1 MRKIFLF
8 LFAAVLS
15 IGTASA
21 YDVEINDANWI
32 VGGYELSLETEDLY
46 LHTFNF
52 DDNAIDQGVNHGVSE
67 DDGGQTTIF
76 LQLTSSEL
84 EADEEWVEAQVR
96 SYSPLAASAT
106 LAISGTTES
115 GKTFY
120 ISGDIEEV
128 EYRESL
134 DAEMKDLQVTPGDGY
149 TQLVASGFVGAG
161 TLNLTL
167 HVSEDGTVLSTSS
180 ATMGGDDIVIIEGN
194 VSLNADYSEYYGTDT
209 YVGVVTIDYYDML
222 FDINVVMYYFTI
234 DYTMINILGA
244 TATLQDV
251 YDGWGTSYSTVLNIT
266 STYTDEYGVT
276 YPVKVEV
283 VDGYVPTATSGTA
296 TLSITIGELS
306 FDDDDAPWF
315 GSIDW
320 ADLDYSVSGG
330 WITLQGKAGS
340 EWTGVY
346 WDLYITAKLLVNL
359 NEEYNENVMATV
371 GTVDVHV
378 DRNFTA
384 GSLYT
389 IALPFTLA
397 DAASV
402 FGNGTKV
409 YEYANLKAD
418 DQVAEGV
425 VLEFKEVTSIS
436 AGKPYL
442 LKPANTVNGF
452 TVNGVTL
459 SNATTTLTKTAG
471 NTTISMSPVFSAL
484 ESNDEKYWLAEN
496 TWLYNDETAVPGLRA
511 LFNISTK
518 SGIAPRARVALG
530 ENETTGVDNITT
542 GAKAVKAIENGQLII
557 TIDGVKYNVQGI
569 KL

>member
-21 YDVEINDANWI
+21 YDVEILDANWT
-32 VGGYELSLETEDLY
+32 VAVGYELTLETEDLY
-46 LHTFNF
+46 LHSYDF
-52 DDNAIDQGVNHGVSE
+52 DDNAMDQGVNQGVSE
-67 DDGGQTTIF
+67 DDGGQTTIR

-84 EADEEWVEAQVR
+84 DAYEEWVDAQIV
-96 SYSPLAASAT
+96 SYSYPS
-106 LAISGTTES
+106 LAISGTTEG

-120 ISGDIEEV
+120 ISGDIVEE

-149 TQLVASGFVGAG
+149 TQLVASGIVGAG

-167 HVSEDGTVLSTSS
+167 HVSGDGTVLSTSS
-180 ATMGGDDIVIIEGN
+180 ATMGGEDIVIIEGN
-194 VSLNADYSEYYGTDT
+194 VSLDADYSEYYGTDT
-209 YVGVVTIDYYDML
+209 YVGVVTVDYYGML
-222 FDINVVMYYFTI
+222 CDINVVMYYFAIEYTPI
-234 DYTMINILGA
+234 DILGA
-244 TATLQDV
+244 SAVEVDMD
-251 YDGWGTSYSTVLNIT
+251 YGWGEIYTTLKIE
-266 STYTDEYGVT
+266 STYTDGSET
-276 YPVKVEV
+276 YPVSIEMDKPTDASGTTYATVTIGGWGDDDPWLGF
-283 VDGYVPTATSGTA
+283 VDGAELEYEVEDGWL
-296 TLSITIGELS
+296 TLT
-306 FDDDDAPWF
+306 
-315 GSIDW
+315 
-320 ADLDYSVSGG
+320 
-330 WITLQGKAGS
+330 GKVVN
-340 EWTGVY
+340 EWTEPKIY
-346 WDLYITAKLLVNL
+346 WDLYITAKLPVILGEGDNSAVL
-359 NEEYNENVMATV
+359 
-371 GTVDVHV
+371 GT
-378 DRNFTA
+378 TA
-384 GSLYT
+384 NYLQVKRKFIAGNLYT
-389 IALPFTLA
+389 LSLPFA
-397 DAASV
+397 INNVASV

-442 LKPANTVNGF
+442 IEPSETLENGF
-452 TVNGVTL
+452 TVNNVTL
-459 SNATTTLTKTAG
+459 SATTTTLSYTV
-471 NTTISMSPVFSAL
+471 NETTIAMVPVLSAL
-484 ESNDEKYWLAEN
+484 DSNSGKYWLAEN

-530 ENETTGVDNITT
+530 ENETTGVDNITI

>member
-21 YDVEINDANWI
+21 YDVEINDANWT
-32 VGGYELSLETEDLY
+32 VVAGYELSLDQDGLY
-46 LHTFNF
+46 LHSFNF
-52 DDNAIDQGVNHGVSE
+52 DDYAIDQGVNYGVSE

-84 EADEEWVEAQVR
+84 EADEEWVEAQVI

-115 GKTFY
+115 GKTFSV
-120 ISGDIEEV
+120 SGTVVEE
-128 EYRESL
+128 EYRETL
-134 DAEMKDLQVTPGDGY
+134 DIEMKDLQITEDLTY
-149 TQLVASGFVGAG
+149 KKFVASGSSMYAG
-161 TLNLTL
+161 TITATL
-167 HVSEDGTVLSTSS
+167 LVAEDGTLLGGSS
-180 ATMGGDDIVIIEGN
+180 INIGGEDVDVIEGSVAKN
-194 VSLNADYSEYYGTDT
+194 DEYSEYYGTDV
-209 YVGVVTIDYYDML
+209 YVGVATVEYYGTIYDFNL
-222 FDINVVMYYFTI
+222 VMYYIAI
-234 DYTMINILGA
+234 DYTMIEILGA
-244 TATLQDV
+244 SAVEVDID
-251 YDGWGTSYSTVLNIT
+251 YGWGEIYTTLKIE
-266 STYTDEYGVT
+266 STYTDGSET
-276 YPVKVEV
+276 YPVSIEMDKPTEASGTTYATVTIGGWGDDDPWLGF
-283 VDGYVPTATSGTA
+283 VDGAELEYEVEDGWL
-296 TLSITIGELS
+296 TLT
-306 FDDDDAPWF
+306 
-315 GSIDW
+315 
-320 ADLDYSVSGG
+320 
-330 WITLQGKAGS
+330 GKVVN
-340 EWTGVY
+340 EWTEPKIY
-346 WDLYITAKLLVNL
+346 WDLYITAKLPVILGEGDNSAIL
-359 NEEYNENVMATV
+359 
-371 GTVDVHV
+371 GT
-378 DRNFTA
+378 TA
-384 GSLYT
+384 NYLQVKREFVAGNLYT
-389 IALPFTLA
+389 LSLPFA
-397 DAASV
+397 INNVASV

-425 VLEFKEVTSIS
+425 VLGFKEVTSIA

-442 LKPANTVNGF
+442 IEPSETLENGF
-452 TVNGVTL
+452 TVNNVTL
-459 SNATTTLTKTAG
+459 SATTTTLSYTVNK
-471 NTTISMSPVFSAL
+471 TTIAMVPVLSAL
-484 ESNDEKYWLAEN
+484 DSNSGKYWLAEN

>member
-52 DDNAIDQGVNHGVSE
+52 DDNAIDKGVNQGVSE
-67 DDGGQTTIF
+67 DDGGQTTIR

-84 EADEEWVEAQVR
+84 DAYEEWVDARVI

-134 DAEMKDLQVTPGDGY
+134 DAEMKDLQVTHGDDY

-194 VSLNADYSEYYGTDT
+194 VSLDADYSKYYGTDT
-209 YVGVVTIDYYDML
+209 YVGVVTVDYSGML
-222 FDINVVMYYFTI
+222 CDINVVMYYFTI
-234 DYTMINILGA
+234 DYTMIDIFGA

-359 NEEYNENVMATV
+359 NEEYNENVITTT
-371 GTVDVHV
+371 GKVDVQV
-378 DRNFTA
+378 NRNFTA
-384 GSLYT
+384 NSLYT
-389 IALPFTLA
+389 ITLPFTLNNV
-397 DAASV
+397 ASV
-402 FGNGTKV
+402 FGAGTV
-409 YEYANLKAD
+409 AYEYAEL
-418 DQVAEGV
+418 AEDANGV
-425 VLEFKEVTSIS
+425 VLNFKTVTKLE

-452 TVNGVTL
+452 TVNGATL
-459 SNATTTLTKTAG
+459 SSATTTLSKTAG
-471 NTTISMSPVFSAL
+471 TTTVSMIPVPSAL
-484 ESNDEKYWLAEN
+484 ASNDGQYWLAEN

>member
-52 DDNAIDQGVNHGVSE
+52 DDNAIDKGVNQGVSE
-67 DDGGQTTIF
+67 DDGGQTTIR

-84 EADEEWVEAQVR
+84 DAYEEWVDARVI

-134 DAEMKDLQVTPGDGY
+134 DAEMKDLQVTHGDDY

-194 VSLNADYSEYYGTDT
+194 VSLDADYSKYYGTDT
-209 YVGVVTIDYYDML
+209 YVGVVTVDYSGML
-222 FDINVVMYYFTI
+222 CDINVVMYYFTI
-234 DYTMINILGA
+234 DYTMIDIWGA

-359 NEEYNENVMATV
+359 NEEYNENVITTT
-371 GTVDVHV
+371 GKVDVQV
-378 DRNFTA
+378 NRNFTA
-384 GSLYT
+384 NSLYT
-389 IALPFTLA
+389 ITLPFTLNNV
-397 DAASV
+397 ASV
-402 FGNGTKV
+402 FGAGTV
-409 YEYANLKAD
+409 AYEYAEL
-418 DQVAEGV
+418 AEDANGV
-425 VLEFKEVTSIS
+425 VLNFKTVTKLE

-452 TVNGVTL
+452 TVNGATL
-459 SNATTTLTKTAG
+459 SSATTTLSKTAG
-471 NTTISMSPVFSAL
+471 TTTVSMIPVPSAL
-484 ESNDEKYWLAEN
+484 ASNDGQYWLAEN

>member
-1 MRKIFLF
+1 MKKFFLF

-84 EADEEWVEAQVR
+84 EADEEWVEAQVI

-120 ISGDIEEV
+120 ISGDIEEE

-134 DAEMKDLQVTPGDGY
+134 DAEMKDLQVTHEDGY
-149 TQLVASGFVGAG
+149 TQLVASGFVGVG
-161 TLNLTL
+161 TMNLTL

-180 ATMGGDDIVIIEGN
+180 ATLDEEEIVIIEGN
-194 VSLNADYSEYYGTDT
+194 VSLDADYSEYFGTDT
-209 YVGVVTIDYYDML
+209 YAGVVTIDFYGML
-222 FDINVVMYYFTI
+222 FDINVVMYYFAI
-234 DYTMINILGA
+234 DYTMIDILGA

-251 YDGWGTSYSTVLNIT
+251 YDGFGTSYSTVLNIT

-296 TLSITIGELS
+296 TLSITIGEVS
-306 FDDDDAPWF
+306 FDDDDAPWL

-320 ADLDYSVSGG
+320 ADLDYSVSDG
-330 WITLQGKAGS
+330 WMTLQGKVAN

-346 WDLYITAKLLVNL
+346 WDLYIVAKLMVNI

-371 GTVDVHV
+371 GAVDVHV

-402 FGNGTKV
+402 FGNGTVV
-409 YEYANLKAD
+409 YEY
-418 DQVAEGV
+418 DQLLEQDGEV
-425 VLEFKEVTSIS
+425 VLHFKNVTSIS

-459 SNATTTLTKTAG
+459 SNSTTTLTKTAG
-471 NTTISMSPVFSAL
+471 NTTISMSPVYSAL
-484 ESNDEKYWLAEN
+484 ESNNGAYWLAEN
-496 TWLYNDETAVPGLRA
+496 TWLYNDETAVAGLRA
-511 LFNISTK
+511 LFNITTK

-530 ENETTGVDNITT
+530 ENETTGVNNIVT
-542 GAKAVKAIENGQLII
+542 GAEVVKTIENGQLII
-557 TIDGVKYNVQGI
+557 IRNGEKFNAQGI
-569 KL
+569 QL